1 MVRCSWLVARKNLPL
16 YSDGLW
22 SNLTA
27 GSPRASPYAYY
38 AQGRGP
44 FFLRPANCGPLLIV
58 FQKGFRILA
67 DFFQVQALVAGPED
81 AAAVGLAVEVVGFGH
96 FRRCEEAVVFLEVR
110 RQVGVAVLVFDIP
123 ADFVDDLRV
132 LMGADGQGRREIVIA
147 QFLHLFSCRLHA
159 LDEADAAAGAAF
171 RFVFQALDDFKVRLR
186 FIGRGQEMDV
196 VASLFVIGFDEL
208 FLDEFPPPVFGFRM
222 DIGVEIVD
230 RHISHAGQPIQDGRT
245 TRAAAGMEQDPR
257 LDAFLLPTAGHAL
270 EYFIE
275 VDPLVLIHAVQ
286 NFMKIN
292 HRLYS
297 LSNIDL
303 FYIIP

>member
-1 MVRCSWLVARKNLPL
+1 M
-16 YSDGLW
+16 
-22 SNLTA
+22 
-27 GSPRASPYAYY
+27 
-38 AQGRGP
+38 
-44 FFLRPANCGPLLIV
+44 
-58 FQKGFRILA
+58 
-67 DFFQVQALVAGPED
+67 
-81 AAAVGLAVEVVGFGH
+81 
-96 FRRCEEAVVFLEVR
+96 
-110 RQVGVAVLVFDIP
+110 
-123 ADFVDDLRV
+123 
-132 LMGADGQGRREIVIA
+132 
-147 QFLHLFSCRLHA
+147 
-159 LDEADAAAGAAF
+159 
-171 RFVFQALDDFKVRLR
+171 
-186 FIGRGQEMDV
+186 
-196 VASLFVIGFDEL
+196 ASLFVIGFDEL

-245 TRAAAGMEQDPR
+245 ARAAAGMEQDPR

-292 HRLYS
+292 HHLYS